1 MSYNTEYTEGHLR
14 PACGEEYH
22 EDWRDQWVIEMCGA
36 WHGSRLSY
44 ARPDYVERGMG
55 AALEARFS
63 SRKAAL
69 SAIAN
74 YYRTT

>member
-1 MSYNTEYTEGHLR
+1 MSPSTEYTDGHLR
-14 PACGEEYH
+14 PTRGEEYA
-22 EDWRDQWVIEMCGA
+22 EDWRGQWVVEMCGA

-55 AALEARFS
+55 AALEARFP

-74 YYRTT
+74 YYRFT